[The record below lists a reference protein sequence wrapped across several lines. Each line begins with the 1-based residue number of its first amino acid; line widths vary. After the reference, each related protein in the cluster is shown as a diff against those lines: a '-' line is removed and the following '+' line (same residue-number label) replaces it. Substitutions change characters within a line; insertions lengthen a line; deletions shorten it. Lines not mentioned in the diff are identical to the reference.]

1 MYYLGIDL
9 GGTNM
14 AAGICDENGKILL
27 KKSIPAL
34 PERDADLIMD
44 DMARLCLDLIAEA
57 GLTVSDIAY
66 AGIASPGIADPDH
79 GEIVYSCNFPTFVN
93 YPICAVLAE
102 KLGIEKVLVAND
114 ANAAAKGE
122 AVCGAAKGY
131 SDSVFVTLGTGVGG
145 GIIIGGK
152 VCSGFNYAGGELGH
166 IVIEK
171 DGVPCTCGKS
181 GCTERYCSATAIIR
195 MGREACEKNPGCLLE
210 TRCGGDLD
218 KLNAKIIIDAAKEG
232 DAIALSVFNRYANY
246 LTIAVNNIISFLD
259 PDMIVLG
266 GGVSH
271 AGEFLLN
278 AVRERLPKYL
288 MFKTLPYAELRQAK
302 LGNDAGIIGAALLG
316 IEQ

>member
-1 MYYLGIDL
+1 
-9 GGTNM
+9 
-14 AAGICDENGKILL
+14 
-27 KKSIPAL
+27 
-34 PERDADLIMD
+34 
-44 DMARLCLDLIAEA
+44 
-57 GLTVSDIAY
+57 
-66 AGIASPGIADPDH
+66 
-79 GEIVYSCNFPTFVN
+79 
-93 YPICAVLAE
+93 
-102 KLGIEKVLVAND
+102 
-114 ANAAAKGE
+114 
-122 AVCGAAKGY
+122 
-131 SDSVFVTLGTGVGG
+131 
-145 GIIIGGK
+145 
-152 VCSGFNYAGGELGH
+152 
-166 IVIEK
+166 
-171 DGVPCTCGKS
+171 

-195 MGREACEKNPGCLLE
+195 MGREACEKNPGCLLSQ
-210 TRCGGDLD
+210 RCNGDLD

-232 DAIALSVFNRYANY
+232 DTIANSVFNRYAEY

>member
-1 MYYLGIDL
+1 MYYLGVDL
-9 GGTNM
+9 GGTHM
-14 AAGICDENGKILL
+14 AIGVVDQDGRIIAKAET
-27 KKSIPAL
+27 PTL
-34 PERDADLIMD
+34 PQRPYQELVADMVKC
-44 DMARLCLDLIAEA
+44 MVAAMAEA
-57 GLTVSDIAY
+57 KVTEDDIASI
-66 AGIASPGIADPDH
+66 GIGIPGTADRSGVVIFCTNLGWHNIPLRE
-79 GEIVYSCNFPTFVN
+79 EIQKHINKPVF
-93 YPICAVLAE
+93 ID
-102 KLGIEKVLVAND
+102 ND
-114 ANAAAKGE
+114 ANVAGWAEYAAG
-122 AVCGAAKGY
+122 VSRGT
-131 SDSVFVTLGTGVGG
+131 DTSVFLTLGTGVGA
-145 GIIIGGK
+145 GIVINGK
-152 VCSGFNYAGGELGH
+152 LWAGRHNVAAEYGH
-166 IVIEK
+166 IVINAD
-171 DGVPCTCGKS
+171 DGEPCTCGKT

-195 MGREACEKNPGCLLE
+195 MGREACEKNPGCLLSQ
-210 TRCGGDLD
+210 RCGGDLD

-232 DAIALSVFNRYANY
+232 DTIANSVFNRYAEY